1 MEQIYNSDKPITL
14 KEQDRFN
21 RHKFSNRI
29 AETIIKRENNDGLVI
44 GLYGIWGEGKTS
56 VLNMIEEKIKEDEN
70 TLIAKFNPWRFK
82 DEDTLILN
90 FFKNISEV
98 LNKEL
103 NTKTEKIGVFLKK
116 YGAVTSVFNL
126 DLSKVGETFSDIQL
140 EILKNRIND
149 FLEESEKKI
158 IVVIDDID
166 RLDKQE
172 LFSLFKLIK
181 LTGDFSKTYYI
192 LSFDDEMV
200 ASAIGERY
208 AAGNINSGHNFL
220 EKIIQVPLRIP
231 QALSKDLLNYTFEL
245 LNKTLKENEVELEE
259 IEAQNIGSTISNN
272 ILIKIKTPRLAIR
285 YVNSLSFLIPL
296 LKGEVNMSDL
306 ILFEGVKIFYPKYY
320 DYIKKSPE
328 YFIESYQNSFTNNKD
343 NDKIEEFKNKIQEL
357 NNGLSKKESKS
368 ILNLIKLLFPR
379 VREALENYSYRNQ
392 NLNWEK
398 EKRIVSPKYFNRY
411 FIYSIAKDD
420 ISDIYFDGYI
430 SSLKEKSLDDI
441 VFETNKIFETVEP
454 SEYLNKIS
462 FYEDDLD
469 WTSRKVIINTI
480 CHFQEKFEGLK
491 GGSFMFG
498 FQNPK
503 SQAAITISRILLK
516 YHEYSERLE
525 FSKYLMTDKIPLEFS
540 MELIR
545 WFKVGKAEEEQTIRT
560 SDLFTLKN
568 ILLNRALSDCKKLET
583 NIFANYENY
592 IFTLLETWFEKKP
605 KELKDYIANLVK
617 SNPKFSI
624 TIIDSLTTTI
634 HSSSNPNPYKVDFN
648 KESYEL
654 LKKYYNIEKLK
665 SIIIS
670 EYSVEIQK
678 EKVMFFDTDEGQSN
692 VNALRQFIHWY
703 NLDTNTAMSQEI
715 K

>member
-29 AETIIKRENNDGLVI
+29 AETIIKRENDDGLVI

-56 VLNMIEEKIKEDEN
+56 VLNMIEEKLKENEN

-103 NTKTEKIGVFLKK
+103 DTKTEKIGKLLKK

-126 DLSKVGETFSDIQL
+126 DLSKVGETFSDTQL
-140 EILKNRIND
+140 EELKNRIND

-158 IVVIDDID
+158 VVVIDDID

-245 LNKTLKENEVELEE
+245 LNKTLKENEVDLEDN
-259 IEAQNIGSTISNN
+259 EAQHIGSIISQN

-306 ILFEGVKIFYPKYY
+306 ILFEGIKIFYPKYY
-320 DYIKKSPE
+320 EFIKSSPE
-328 YFIESYQNSFTNNKD
+328 YFIESYQNSYTNTKD
-343 NDKIEEFKNKIQEL
+343 NDKVEEFKNKTEEL
-357 NNGLSKKESKS
+357 NKALSKKEKKS
-368 ILNLIKLLFPR
+368 ILSLIKLLFPY
-379 VREALENYSYRNQ
+379 VKEALENYSYRNQ

-420 ISDIYFDGYI
+420 ISDIYFDEYI

-441 VFETNKIFETVEP
+441 ITETNLIFETVEP

-462 FYEDDLD
+462 YYEDDLD
-469 WTSRKVIINTI
+469 WNSRKVIINTI

-491 GGSFMFG
+491 GGTFMFS
-498 FQNPK
+498 FHNPK

-516 YHEYSERLE
+516 HAEYSERLE
-525 FSKYLMTDKIPLEFS
+525 FSKYLMTDKIDFEFS
-540 MELIR
+540 KELIR
-545 WFKVGKAEEEQTIRT
+545 WFNVGKIEEEKTIRT
-560 SDLFTLKN
+560 SDIHFLSK
-568 ILLNRALSDCKKLET
+568 ILLKRALADCEKYES
-583 NIFANYENY
+583 NIFEKYENY
-592 IFTLLETWFEKKP
+592 IFSLLETWFESSQ
-605 KELKDYIANLVK
+605 KELKNYIDKLIEI
-617 SNPKFSI
+617 NPKFTEI
-624 TIIDSLTTTI
+624 IIDSLTSTI
-634 HSSSNPNPYKVDFN
+634 YSSSNPKPYKIDFK

-654 LKKYYNIEKLK
+654 LKKYYDVEKLK
-665 SIIIS
+665 SVLIS
-670 EYSVEIQK
+670 QYSTEINN
-678 EKVMFFDTDEGQSN
+678 EKAMFFDHDEGQTKI
-692 VNALRQFIHWY
+692 NALRQFIHWY
-703 NLDTNTAMSQEI
+703 DLDNKTELSN
-715 K
+715 

>member
-1 MEQIYNSDKPITL
+1 MEKIYNSDKPITI

-21 RHKFSNRI
+21 RHKFANRI
-29 AETIIKRENNDGLVI
+29 AETIIKRENDEGLVI

-56 VLNMIEEKIKEDEN
+56 VLNMIEEKIKANEN

-90 FFKNISEV
+90 FFKNISEI

-103 NTKTEKIGVFLKK
+103 TTKKEKLGNFLKK

-126 DLSKVGETFSDIQL
+126 DLSKLGETFSDTQL
-140 EILKNRIND
+140 EELKDRINF

-158 IVVIDDID
+158 VVVIDDID

-200 ASAIGERY
+200 AAAIGERY

-231 QALSKDLLNYTFEL
+231 QALSKDLLVYTFEL
-245 LNKTLKENEVELEE
+245 LNKTLIENEVELEE
-259 IEAQNIGSTISNN
+259 NEAQHIGSTISNN

-285 YVNSLSFLIPL
+285 FVNSLSFLIPL
-296 LKGEVNMSDL
+296 LKGEVNMTDL

-320 DYIKKSPE
+320 DYIKSSPE
-328 YFIESYQNSFTNNKD
+328 YFIESYQNSFTDNKD
-343 NDKIEEFKNKIQEL
+343 NVKIEEFKNKIENL

-368 ILNLIKLLFPR
+368 ILSLIKLLFPY
-379 VREALENYSYRNQ
+379 VKEALENYTFRNQ

-420 ISDIYFDGYI
+420 ISDVYFDGYV
-430 SSLKEKSLDDI
+430 SSLKVKSLEDI
-441 VFETNKIFETVEP
+441 LIETDEIFKTLEP
-454 SEYLNKIS
+454 TEYLNRIS
-462 FYEDDLD
+462 FYEDDFD
-469 WTSRKVIINTI
+469 WTSRKAVINII

-491 GGSFMFG
+491 GGNIMFSF
-498 FQNPK
+498 QVPK
-503 SQAAITISRILLK
+503 SQAAMTISRILLK
-516 YHEYSERLE
+516 HPQYSERLE
-525 FSKYLMTDKIPLEFS
+525 LSKYLMSNEIAFEFS
-540 MELIR
+540 KELIR
-545 WFKVGKAEEEQTIRT
+545 WLNVGKVEDEKAVR
-560 SDLFTLKN
+560 SADLHILDN
-568 ILLNRALSDCKKLET
+568 ILLQRALSDCEKLKS
-583 NIFANYENY
+583 NIFEKYDNY
-592 IFTLLETWFEKKP
+592 IFALLETWFNNNP
-605 KELKDYIANLVK
+605 SELKTYIDTLVK
-617 SNPKFSI
+617 LNPKF
-624 TIIDSLTTTI
+624 TENIIYSLTTTI
-634 HSSSNPNPYKVDFN
+634 FSSSNPKPFKVDF
-648 KESYEL
+648 KIESYET
-654 LKKYYNIEKLK
+654 LKKYYDVEKLK
-665 SIIIS
+665 SILIS
-670 EYSVEIQK
+670 EYSTEINK
-678 EKVMFFDTDEGQSN
+678 EKVVFFDHDEGQTK
-692 VNALRQFIHWY
+692 VNSLRQFMHWY
-703 NLDTNTAMSQEI
+703 NLDNDI

>member
-14 KEQDRFN
+14 KDQDRFN

-29 AETIIKRENNDGLVI
+29 AETIIKRKNDDGLVI

-56 VLNMIEEKIKEDEN
+56 VLNMIEEKLKENED

-103 NTKTEKIGVFLKK
+103 NTKTEKVGAFLKK
-116 YGAVTSVFNL
+116 YGGVTSVFNL
-126 DLSKVGETFSDIQL
+126 DLSKVGETFSDTEL
-140 EILKNRIND
+140 EELKNRIND
-149 FLEESEKKI
+149 FLEESEKEI
-158 IVVIDDID
+158 VVVIDDID

-208 AAGNINSGHNFL
+208 AAGNVNSGHNFL
-220 EKIIQVPLRIP
+220 EKIIQVSLRIP
-231 QALSKDLLNYTFEL
+231 QALSKDLLNYTFDL
-245 LNKTLKENEVELEE
+245 LNKMLRENEVELTEN
-259 IEAQNIGSTISNN
+259 EAQQIGSKISSN

-296 LKGEVNMSDL
+296 LKGEVNMTDL

-320 DYIKKSPE
+320 DFIKSSPE
-328 YFIESYQNSFTNNKD
+328 YFIESYQNSYSNNKD
-343 NDKIEEFKNKIQEL
+343 NDKIEEFKNKIEEL

-368 ILNLIKLLFPR
+368 ILSLIKLLFPY

-420 ISDIYFDGYI
+420 ISDIYFDEYI
-430 SSLKEKSLDDI
+430 SNLKDKSLDDI
-441 VFETNKIFETVEP
+441 IIETTEIFKTVEP

-469 WTSRKVIINTI
+469 WTSRKTIINTI
-480 CHFQEKFEGLK
+480 CHFQDKFEGLK
-491 GGSFMFG
+491 GGSFIFS
-498 FQNPK
+498 FHNPK

-516 YHEYSERLE
+516 HPKYSERLE
-525 FSKYLMTDKIPLEFS
+525 FSKYLMTDEIPFEFS
-540 MELIR
+540 KELIR
-545 WFKVGKAEEEQTIRT
+545 WFNVGKTEEEKTIYT
-560 SDLFTLKN
+560 SDIQTLSN
-568 ILLNRALSDCKKLET
+568 ILLDRALIDCEKSDS
-583 NIFANYENY
+583 NIFEKYDNY
-592 IFTLLETWFEKKP
+592 IFLLLETWFVRSP
-605 KELKDYIANLVK
+605 KELEAYIDKIVEK
-617 SNPKFSI
+617 NPKFTE
-624 TIIDSLTTTI
+624 TIIDSLTPTI
-634 HSSSNPNPYKVDFN
+634 YSSSNPQPYKIDFK

-654 LKKYYNIEKLK
+654 LKKYYDIEKFK
-665 SIIIS
+665 SILIS
-670 EYSVEIQK
+670 QYSTVINEEEAQ
-678 EKVMFFDTDEGQSN
+678 FFDHDEGQTKI
-692 VNALRQFIHWY
+692 NAMRQFIHWY
-703 NLDTNTAMSQEI
+703 NLESKTD
-715 K
+715 